1 MDNFSQLIAQGVA
14 NFEYKTIT
22 GSITPTYSQ
31 DLESRM
37 IRDYNNLYSIATNT
51 HMSKTADGKII
62 ITGTLVGDKKY
73 FDRFLYST
81 CYKNLMF
88 NMSVCTF
95 IYNNG
100 YIGHYDIYNNDDVYM
115 LELRTMHPEL
125 FDKIGSPCQA
135 CQDCCVCTSES
146 QIPQNIKY
154 ISKTANIETV
164 KECFSQEDAI
174 KALNEHQDIKGNNW
188 IMIGL
193 SDGYHLMEMDN
204 KLIIK

>member
-1 MDNFSQLIAQGVA
+1 MDKFSKLIAQGVA

-51 HMSKTADGKII
+51 HMSKTVDDKII

-81 CYKNLMF
+81 YYKNLTF
-88 NMSVCTF
+88 STSAYSF

-100 YIGHYDIYNNDDVYM
+100 YIGHYDIYNNDDVYV
-115 LELRTMHPEL
+115 LELLTMHPEI
-125 FDKIGSPCQA
+125 FDKIGTP

-164 KECFSQEDAI
+164 KECFSQEDVI

-188 IMIGL
+188 MIIGL
-193 SDGYHLMEMDN
+193 SDGYHLMEMDS